1 LDMRRMAQVAA
12 LAGWVA
18 MGVFLV
24 PAIAQD
30 AGPQQPPKPS
40 MMAKDADPDWEVVT
54 VRPSDPNS
62 MYGGYQ
68 IDGRDVMV
76 RRKTVQSMLLFGYGV
91 HRSQLMNL
99 PDWTRTELWDARG
112 HADVPGQPDREQL
125 RSLVCKLMAERFGL
139 TMHRERKEMD
149 AYALTVAKGGA
160 KMTPSAADPNRMG
173 SENDRENNGQMTM
186 HAENTSMGDL
196 AGLLMRLTLDRP
208 AVDRTGLPG
217 KYDFNLTWTGD
228 ETRVTA
234 ADASPGLFTAIQEQM
249 GLKLE
254 PTKATVDVLVIDK
267 VERPGAN

>member
-1 LDMRRMAQVAA
+1 V
-12 LAGWVA
+12 
-18 MGVFLV
+18 
-24 PAIAQD
+24 
-30 AGPQQPPKPS
+30 S
-40 MMAKDADPDWEVVT
+40 
-54 VRPSDPNS
+54 
-62 MYGGYQ
+62 
-68 IDGRDVMV
+68 
-76 RRKTVQSMLLFGYGV
+76 
-91 HRSQLMNL
+91 
-99 PDWTRTELWDARG
+99 
-112 HADVPGQPDREQL
+112 GQPDREQL